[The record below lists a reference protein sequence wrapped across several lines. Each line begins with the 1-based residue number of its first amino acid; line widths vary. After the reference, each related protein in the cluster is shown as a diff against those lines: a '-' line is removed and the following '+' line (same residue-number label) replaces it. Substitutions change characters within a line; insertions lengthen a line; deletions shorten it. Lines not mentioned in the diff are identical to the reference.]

1 MPYRKL
7 NRLVD
12 ERRADLTTHPP
23 RLAAR
28 RAAPRVRLAGHPAAT
43 RVNHPGREVI
53 TTAISISL
61 IALLAV
67 AVWAL
72 YKFAALKLWHG
83 LVCMLFGFYLA
94 SSSVAPEI
102 RTTVASVI
110 HALTGQG

>member
-1 MPYRKL
+1 LLGEPC
-7 NRLVD
+7 
-12 ERRADLTTHPP
+12 P
-23 RLAAR
+23 RCGSPDILAATKVDR
-28 RAAPRVRLAGHPAAT
+28 
-43 RVNHPGREVI
+43 PGREVI

-61 IALLAV
+61 ITLLGV

-102 RTTVASVI
+102 RTTVTSII
-110 HALTGQG
+110 HALTGHG